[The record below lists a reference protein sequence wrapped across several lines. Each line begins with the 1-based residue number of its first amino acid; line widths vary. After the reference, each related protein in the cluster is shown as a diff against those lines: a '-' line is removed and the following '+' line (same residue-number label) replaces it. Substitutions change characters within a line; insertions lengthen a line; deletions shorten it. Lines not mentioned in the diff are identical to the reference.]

1 MRRAGAL
8 APRASPP
15 FGGAPGRR
23 RRDDDPRARRH
34 RASSRPARPAP
45 SAAGP
50 RARPPPS
57 APATTPGRRPRA
69 RDDDEEEEEDAPGRR
84 ASAPRDA
91 LANSVALALALAACA
106 SSDAAALAATH
117 PPEPP
122 TPEPPSVVAAVAEG
136 PAAASLASTS
146 VAGPDELRAPP
157 SAEPPDLAAGR
168 RGRAVVVV
176 SPSASEAPPDP
187 FSSDPSDPSSPS
199 SSTALGRFAAAG
211 QAFVKPLLSEFGAA
225 VLGFASGAAFA
236 SVFMGWQ
243 QSRATDRRTRSQ
255 NRQALADLAVLD
267 ESEIQALVGELPAW
281 LAFRDVERAGWLNK
295 VLRAAWPYLD
305 QATSDVIVASLDP
318 ILRATRPSFLTTLSF
333 ERFSFGKIP
342 ARIEGVKVYESPPGD
357 GSVEIDL
364 NVFWAGD
371 PDVVLGVRAARDR
384 VSVPVSLTEFE
395 CAFTLRLI
403 FAPLLGVFPCFGA
416 LTIALV
422 DEPSVDFD
430 LRVVGGDVTLVPGL
444 RAPLRSYIKALV
456 ASWMVWPRCIT
467 VAIPGTGYE
476 LPGDAAERKPEIVGV
491 LRVQVIGHQFV
502 NNAGG
507 GDARR
512 DAEGEVGLQ
521 VRWPVAELA
530 GVAGLGAG
538 ASEGKGP
545 ASQSEERVAALA
557 NGAGDPG
564 EIALPVE
571 NPRAQ
576 LLCVRWYGRHADA
589 DGGAEGFLEGGDDL
603 GEPGANASLRKKSAF
618 DRLEGE
624 ASVTLETLVRQAT
637 AATRRPGEASF
648 SSPTTTTED
657 VVSWG
662 PVAVAAELEPPPG
675 ADIASVRGASEE
687 TGGLLGLGRR
697 AARGVGG
704 LWGKSASGVVAGYR
718 AARAEGLGSVRGAV
732 AEGWRGESRRR
743 REALDKGASSA
754 KEMKA
759 AAAEDGADLAAMIG
773 PGGAGGSGGWRGG
786 S

>member
-1 MRRAGAL
+1 M
-8 APRASPP
+8 
-15 FGGAPGRR
+15 
-23 RRDDDPRARRH
+23 
-34 RASSRPARPAP
+34 
-45 SAAGP
+45 
-50 RARPPPS
+50 
-57 APATTPGRRPRA
+57 
-69 RDDDEEEEEDAPGRR
+69 
-84 ASAPRDA
+84 
-91 LANSVALALALAACA
+91 
-106 SSDAAALAATH
+106 
-117 PPEPP
+117 
-122 TPEPPSVVAAVAEG
+122 
-136 PAAASLASTS
+136 
-146 VAGPDELRAPP
+146 
-157 SAEPPDLAAGR
+157 
-168 RGRAVVVV
+168 
-176 SPSASEAPPDP
+176 
-187 FSSDPSDPSSPS
+187 
-199 SSTALGRFAAAG
+199 
-211 QAFVKPLLSEFGAA
+211 KPLLSEFGAA

-305 QATSDVIVASLDP
+305 QATSDVIVNSLDP

-512 DAEGEVGLQ
+512 DAEGELGLQ

-589 DGGAEGFLEGGDDL
+589 DGAPRVSSRAARSRRAGRERVIAE
-603 GEPGANASLRKKSAF
+603 KSAF

-662 PVAVAAELEPPPG
+662 PVAVAAELEPPRAPTSRACAARRTRRGVCWDGGG
-675 ADIASVRGASEE
+675 AGRGA
-687 TGGLLGLGRR
+687 T
-697 AARGVGG
+697 
-704 LWGKSASGVVAGYR
+704 
-718 AARAEGLGSVRGAV
+718 
-732 AEGWRGESRRR
+732 
-743 REALDKGASSA
+743 
-754 KEMKA
+754 
-759 AAAEDGADLAAMIG
+759 
-773 PGGAGGSGGWRGG
+773 GGSGGRAPPASSRGTAPRARRVWG
-786 S
+786 ASGGRSRRDGAASPGGEGRRSIKAPPPRRR

>member
-1 MRRAGAL
+1 MRT
-8 APRASPP
+8 
-15 FGGAPGRR
+15 RR
-23 RRDDDPRARRH
+23 VVARARRAT
-34 RASSRPARPAP
+34 RSR
-45 SAAGP
+45 
-50 RARPPPS
+50 
-57 APATTPGRRPRA
+57 
-69 RDDDEEEEEDAPGRR
+69 
-84 ASAPRDA
+84 
-91 LANSVALALALAACA
+91 NSVALALALAACA

-146 VAGPDELRAPP
+146 VAGPDEPRAPP
-157 SAEPPDLAAGR
+157 AAEPPDLVAAAAAGD
-168 RGRAVVVV
+168 ATTTTATA
-176 SPSASEAPPDP
+176 SEAEAASEAPQDP

-305 QATSDVIVASLDP
+305 QATSDVIVNSLDP

-502 NNAGG
+502 NNAG
-507 GDARR
+507 
-512 DAEGEVGLQ
+512 
-521 VRWPVAELA
+521 
-530 GVAGLGAG
+530 
-538 ASEGKGP
+538 
-545 ASQSEERVAALA
+545 
-557 NGAGDPG
+557 
-564 EIALPVE
+564 
-571 NPRAQ
+571 
-576 LLCVRWYGRHADA
+576 
-589 DGGAEGFLEGGDDL
+589 
-603 GEPGANASLRKKSAF
+603 
-618 DRLEGE
+618 
-624 ASVTLETLVRQAT
+624 
-637 AATRRPGEASF
+637 AATRAATPRGRWGCRCVGPWR
-648 SSPTTTTED
+648 SSPASRGSEPARARGKARRRRAKNASPRSRTAREIRGRSRFRWRIRGRSFCACVGTDATRTRTGAPR
-657 VVSWG
+657 VSSR
-662 PVAVAAELEPPPG
+662 AAT
-675 ADIASVRGASEE
+675 ISASRARPRHCGKKARSI
-687 TGGLLGLGRR
+687 GSRGRR
-697 AARGVGG
+697 A
-704 LWGKSASGVVAGYR
+704 
-718 AARAEGLGSVRGAV
+718 
-732 AEGWRGESRRR
+732 
-743 REALDKGASSA
+743 
-754 KEMKA
+754 
-759 AAAEDGADLAAMIG
+759 
-773 PGGAGGSGGWRGG
+773 
-786 S
+786 

>member
-1 MRRAGAL
+1 M
-8 APRASPP
+8 
-15 FGGAPGRR
+15 
-23 RRDDDPRARRH
+23 
-34 RASSRPARPAP
+34 
-45 SAAGP
+45 
-50 RARPPPS
+50 
-57 APATTPGRRPRA
+57 
-69 RDDDEEEEEDAPGRR
+69 
-84 ASAPRDA
+84 
-91 LANSVALALALAACA
+91 
-106 SSDAAALAATH
+106 
-117 PPEPP
+117 
-122 TPEPPSVVAAVAEG
+122 
-136 PAAASLASTS
+136 
-146 VAGPDELRAPP
+146 
-157 SAEPPDLAAGR
+157 
-168 RGRAVVVV
+168 
-176 SPSASEAPPDP
+176 
-187 FSSDPSDPSSPS
+187 
-199 SSTALGRFAAAG
+199 
-211 QAFVKPLLSEFGAA
+211 
-225 VLGFASGAAFA
+225 
-236 SVFMGWQ
+236 
-243 QSRATDRRTRSQ
+243 
-255 NRQALADLAVLD
+255 
-267 ESEIQALVGELPAW
+267 
-281 LAFRDVERAGWLNK
+281 
-295 VLRAAWPYLD
+295 
-305 QATSDVIVASLDP
+305 
-318 ILRATRPSFLTTLSF
+318 
-333 ERFSFGKIP
+333 
-342 ARIEGVKVYESPPGD
+342 
-357 GSVEIDL
+357 
-364 NVFWAGD
+364 
-371 PDVVLGVRAARDR
+371 
-384 VSVPVSLTEFE
+384 
-395 CAFTLRLI
+395 
-403 FAPLLGVFPCFGA
+403 
-416 LTIALV
+416 
-422 DEPSVDFD
+422 DFD

-476 LPGDAAERKPEIVGV
+476 LPGDAAERNPEIVGV

-502 NNAGG
+502 NAGG
-507 GDARR
+507 GDANR

-603 GEPGANASLRKKSAF
+603 GEPGANASSRKKSAF

-743 REALDKGASSA
+743 REALDKGGSSA

-773 PGGAGGSGGWRGG
+773 PGGAGGGGGVARRVVKLRVRYQALDEAATEPAVVEASVEAETTTMTPEKAEAEKAKAEATKAKAEAEKAKAKATKAKAETSKAGTETSKASPSPPRLGFAARLRRRRPRLDPPRRTPRRRRSSPRRDVATPPAGGGAPSLALAAPRPRPRHPRRPPRSNRSSAVGGGAPSDPRVAAVMDAAAKPSTRRAARSVARTRRRRGG
-786 S
+786 RRRTHRTRRRGARFVRTDFEPTFEPNASGARRVRLGLGLDSDSDSTGARRGARDGGRARGEGGGVRPGEGGAGEERRGARADGGGGGGARRAESLRAARRRGKGKGRAREGKGGEKKKRDGRDRGRDRGRTPARGGGDAEPPEKPLNGRRAYMI